1 MFTNQGSSFGHFH
14 ETAFD
19 KEKSGLPVTDKPQNI
34 ALFQMKSCWLHLAQL
49 FCRKQQKPPAGSPGG
64 GLLLLF
70 SQLPLLQAVLAG
82 CQPLLLLE
90 QASK

>member
-1 MFTNQGSSFGHFH
+1 
-14 ETAFD
+14 
-19 KEKSGLPVTDKPQNI
+19 
-34 ALFQMKSCWLHLAQL
+34 
-49 FCRKQQKPPAGSPGG
+49 QQKPPAGSPGG

-90 QASK
+90 QASKVAGGGKPQLGSNVTDAFFRGEQQQMIHPH

>member
-1 MFTNQGSSFGHFH
+1 MEPSFF
-14 ETAFD
+14 AAN
-19 KEKSGLPVTDKPQNI
+19 SR
-34 ALFQMKSCWLHLAQL
+34 S
-49 FCRKQQKPPAGSPGG
+49 PPAGSPGG

-82 CQPLLLLE
+82 CQPFLLLE